1 MKPWQPPS
9 WDAPADKAEALAQAR
24 AAWAQP
30 FEAVRAPT
38 ALEAVA
44 PQAHPQAFLRGLQQ
58 GLEEGRTQGLA
69 LGRQEGW
76 SEGHRQGHEAGLSQ
90 GLQEAASDVQRLT
103 DSLQGLVDSLQAFP
117 AIWAEELG
125 ELVFMLASKLN
136 AGVQPDRSLVM
147 HAVLDALQ
155 AMPKPGHTLTLRV
168 APSELATWA
177 SLLNDPQAPSNMA
190 ALADAELSPGQA
202 MIELG
207 SSRIDVGDGA
217 RLALL
222 KSALSLLPR
231 PQPSD

>member
-9 WDAPADKAEALAQAR
+9 WDTPADKAEAAMRTR
-24 AAWAQP
+24 AAWSQP
-30 FEAVRAPT
+30 FEAVRPPS
-38 ALEAVA
+38 ALEAVE
-44 PQAHPQAFLRGLQQ
+44 PQAHPLAFVRGLQQ

-103 DSLQGLVDSLQAFP
+103 DSLQGLVDSLQVFP

-125 ELVFMLASKLN
+125 ELVFVVASKLN

-147 HAVLDALQ
+147 QSVWQALQ
-155 AMPKPGHTLTLRV
+155 AMPKPGQTLTLRV
-168 APSELATWA
+168 APNELATWT
-177 SLLNDPQAPSNMA
+177 SILSDPQSPSNMA
-190 ALADAELSPGQA
+190 VLADAELSPGQA
-202 MIELG
+202 LIELDA
-207 SSRIDVGDGA
+207 SRIDVGDSA